1 MDKQVTSE
9 RSEKTEQKRST
20 IEREKILKYFK
31 EQAKEKKY
39 VTRKGVH
46 EKTGIPEG
54 HITKIMEK
62 MLKNGEIKRVEY
74 GIYQLGDGVKLKN
87 GQKVAKA
94 VITEEE
100 IEKELRHL
108 KLLYEREEC
117 KEIFYFIHT
126 KSELNVNWTKKKF
139 PGKEKEIEEIIE
151 SANSLGLITRT
162 KGGNL
167 YERYKIDAIFKIWYL
182 LMHQS
187 VDKRTIMCYVGKFG
201 FSNEQIQEDIK
212 KGIFKKIFVR
222 VRKSEKCFVY
232 RVA

>member
-1 MDKQVTSE
+1 MSEQVTLE

-20 IEREKILKYFK
+20 VEREKILRYFK

-39 VTRKGVH
+39 VTRKEVQ
-46 EKTGIPEG
+46 ENTGIPERY
-54 HITKIMEK
+54 ITKIMEK
-62 MLKNGEIKRVEY
+62 MLKNGEIKRVKY

-87 GQKVAKA
+87 GRKVAKA
-94 VITEEE
+94 VTEEE

-108 KLLYEREEC
+108 KLLYKREEC
-117 KEIFYFIHT
+117 KEIFYFIYT

-139 PGKEKEIEEIIE
+139 PSKEKEIEEIIE

-187 VDKRTIMCYVGKFG
+187 VDKRTIMYYVGKCG
-201 FSNEQIQEDIK
+201 FSNGQIQEDIE
-212 KGIFKKIFVR
+212 KGISRKILVR
-222 VRKSEKCFVY
+222 VRKSGKWFVY